1 MVAYPFS
8 LRMTALRHRH
18 DMPPTSDHHQ
28 LSGITPMGSEKSHYF
43 RLKDRANGA
52 RIACQRVDR
61 LDAAKSLSDMKEG
74 IRE

>member
-1 MVAYPFS
+1 
-8 LRMTALRHRH
+8 
-18 DMPPTSDHHQ
+18 
-28 LSGITPMGSEKSHYF
+28 MGSEKSHYF